1 MFSKYFGNIVQN
13 LGIDSLTSSSSDNKI
28 LTVRKTLQKYQNHST
43 INHNHKKQRDS
54 LEIRAVL
61 LIFSLELELSGTAV

>member
-28 LTVRKTLQKYQNHST
+28 LTVRKTLQKYQNYST